1 MDKYP
6 EFDKRERF
14 GPSIE
19 GAVPS
24 GRIARTPEDR
34 ILAEGDSGA
43 PAQATQCDR
52 HQRGGAPREI

>member
-1 MDKYP
+1 MAKYP

-24 GRIARTPEDR
+24 GRIARTRKAVGASATR
-34 ILAEGDSGA
+34 IGNSL
-43 PAQATQCDR
+43 
-52 HQRGGAPREI
+52 